1 MKTSPGGDDTRR
13 RCWSAT
19 SMNDKD
25 SSGHIGRDTT
35 SDCTESEVAENDRF
49 SSLNCSQCVE
59 VLHLAAETG
68 WTKNAVVKNRLDLT
82 DDQLRD
88 CLSLL
93 TEDGLIGMESPNHD
107 QYIALTS
114 RGTWAATTQVND
126 TVDATEVATE

>member
-1 MKTSPGGDDTRR
+1 
-13 RCWSAT
+13 
-19 SMNDKD
+19 MNDKD

-35 SDCTESEVAENDRF
+35 SDGIDCELAENDWF
-49 SSLNCSQCVE
+49 SSLNCSQCVKI
-59 VLHLAAETG
+59 LHLAEERG
-68 WTKNAVVKNRLDLT
+68 WTRDFVVKSRLNLT